1 MGKSEERLERGHGQR
16 QRRNELRGY
25 RVYSEIFLG
34 LQMSS
39 EMESTQATRSHCTEG
54 QHKVEFQNM
63 GFATETQNLSVG
75 STTYQP

>member
-39 EMESTQATRSHCTEG
+39 EMESTQAARSHCTEG
-54 QHKVEFQNM
+54 
-63 GFATETQNLSVG
+63 
-75 STTYQP
+75 